1 MGKHK
6 NKNKT
11 KTKGNRGP
19 VNTTSSIS
27 TNVTGPVPTVTLVM
41 IVKNES
47 KIITRLL
54 NSCVKVIDNICICDT
69 GSTDNTIAKIEAWAK
84 DKNINCKIPVENF
97 VNFSYSR
104 TFSYVL
110 GRHHFPDSDYFLL
123 LDADMVLEVLPGFDK
138 RQLTQPAYMLEQVS
152 STDRYWNMRIICN
165 AHKRFNDA
173 KWKCIG
179 VTHEYWSA
187 TTNVHT
193 AEFHK
198 LRIDDREDG
207 GAKADKYVRDERL
220 FKIEFAKGINDVGL
234 KTRYLYYL
242 GQTMQCQRKWE
253 EAIRYYRERSEV
265 PNSFEEEGWY
275 AAYRVGQC
283 YMDWAA
289 EIEYKSKIEVE
300 VVKCQ
305 TNVNSLTAYIE
316 QLDSSKVDEIKLNT
330 DKLTQEKSKLINL
343 EKQQAEI
350 KELEHDMVVKYEGE
364 DEFIEYEDNFVG
376 IPDDPDEMLHN
387 PLSKQ
392 QGNGK
397 MVKVKL
403 FKPTPQLFTRENAE
417 SKKALGLFWY
427 MEAYNR
433 RPTRLEPL
441 YKAIVH
447 YRIRGQNHTAMLLCD
462 KASQIKYPS
471 GDRLFVS
478 YNNYEY
484 ELDFEIMINAF
495 YVPDRKRVG
504 RLAAKRLLEKISQ
517 GKVPDRN
524 LAVQTCKNAKFYS
537 DLHNELKSALKY
549 LGLSEKDLS

>member
-1 MGKHK
+1 MAKKNRSKGKS
-6 NKNKT
+6 
-11 KTKGNRGP
+11 
-19 VNTTSSIS
+19 TSSNNNI
-27 TNVTGPVPTVTLVM
+27 TKVLTGPMPIITLVM

-69 GSTDNTIAKIEAWAK
+69 GSTDDTINKIESWAK
-84 DKNINCKIPVENF
+84 NKNVKCKVPVEKF

-110 GRHHFPDSDYFLL
+110 GRHHFPESDYYLL

-138 RQLTQPAYMLEQVS
+138 RQLKEPAYMIEQVS
-152 STDRYWNMRIICN
+152 STDRYWNIRIICN
-165 AHKRFNDA
+165 ASKQNNNS

-187 TTNVHT
+187 TTNVNIG
-193 AEFHK
+193 EFHY

-207 GAKADKYVRDERL
+207 GAKADKYIRDEKL
-220 FKIEFAKGINDVGL
+220 FKIEFAKGISDVGL
-234 KTRYLYYL
+234 KTRYFYYL

-253 EAIRYYRERSEV
+253 EAINYYRLRSEV

-275 AAYRVGQC
+275 AVFRIGQC
-283 YMDWAA
+283 YMDWAD
-289 EIEYKSKIEVE
+289 EIEYKHNISLEIAKCESNIDNITKFIE
-300 VVKCQ
+300 
-305 TNVNSLTAYIE
+305 S
-316 QLDSSKVDEIKLNT
+316 LDSSKIDEIKLNT
-330 DKLTQEKSKLINL
+330 DKLSAEKDKLSNL
-343 EKQQAEI
+343 QHQHQEI
-350 KELEHDMVVKYEGE
+350 KQLEHDMVVKYEND
-364 DEFIEYEDNFVG
+364 DEFVEYEDNFVG
-376 IPDDPDEMLHN
+376 IPDDPDEMLNN

-392 QGNGK
+392 EGSGK
-397 MVKVKL
+397 IVKVKT

-462 KASQIKYPS
+462 KAAQIKYPE

-484 ELDFEIMINAF
+484 ELDYEIVINAF

-504 RLAAKRLLEKISQ
+504 RLAAKRLLEKIFQ
-517 GKVPDRN
+517 GKIPN
-524 LAVQTCKNAKFYS
+524 KSTAIHCCKNCKFYP
-537 DLHNELKSALKY
+537 DLQNELKQACKY
-549 LGLSEKDLS
+549 LNITVNDL